1 MQFCLEVWGTSYGDI
16 RDTCILAE
24 DLGYYGFYYGESL
37 AEIDMDCWTIISN
50 LSAITNKIRLG
61 PVITY
66 LFPKYRN
73 IALLAKQAVTFQDMS
88 GGRLAFRTGA
98 GATLQ
103 YASQWWYPFGI
114 DYPTIKERLDILDEG
129 LQVLQ
134 KFWNSPSVFFAGDY
148 FKVNGGTLTKTN
160 TPIPIT
166 VAAKSEKMMAI
177 AAKYADVWEASYI
190 SPDKFKLLF
199 EKFMEISDIVVRRS
213 NKITS
218 SIELDVIIAESDS
231 ELAYKEKLFMMD
243 RGPSVYNQILR
254 NGLVGTPDRV
264 RERIKE
270 YVDAGV
276 EQFFLAFH
284 DPFNHHD
291 LELFMDTVK

>member
-1 MQFCLEVWGTSYGDI
+1 M
-16 RDTCILAE
+16 
-24 DLGYYGFYYGESL
+24 
-37 AEIDMDCWTIISN
+37 
-50 LSAITNKIRLG
+50 
-61 PVITY
+61 ITY

-166 VAAKSEKMMAI
+166 IAAKSEKMMAI

-231 ELAYKEKLFMMD
+231 ELTYKEKLFMMD
-243 RGPSVYNQILR
+243 RGPSVYNQILQ

>member
-50 LSAITNKIRLG
+50 LSAITSKIRLG

-134 KFWNSPSVFFAGDY
+134 KFWNTPSIFFAGNY

-166 VAAKSEKMMAI
+166 IAAKSEKMMAI

-190 SPDKFKLLF
+190 SPDKFKILF
-199 EKFMEISDIVVRRS
+199 EKFMEISDIVVR
-213 NKITS
+213 
-218 SIELDVIIAESDS
+218 
-231 ELAYKEKLFMMD
+231 
-243 RGPSVYNQILR
+243 
-254 NGLVGTPDRV
+254 
-264 RERIKE
+264 
-270 YVDAGV
+270 
-276 EQFFLAFH
+276 
-284 DPFNHHD
+284 
-291 LELFMDTVK
+291 

>member
-1 MQFCLEVWGTSYGDI
+1 MQFCLEVWGTCYEDI
-16 RDTCILAE
+16 RETCILAE
-24 DLGYYGFYYGESL
+24 HMGYYGFYYGESL
-37 AEIDMDCWTIISN
+37 ADIDKDCWTIISN
-50 LSAITNKIRLG
+50 LSAITSKIRLG

-73 IALLAKQAVTFQDMS
+73 IALLAKQALTLQEIS
-88 GGRLAFRTGA
+88 GGRLDFRTGA

-114 DYPTIKERLDILDEG
+114 DYPTIKERLNILEEG

-134 KFWNSPSVFFAGDY
+134 KFWNSPSVFFTGDY
-148 FKVNGGTLTKTN
+148 FKVNGATMKKTN
-160 TPIPIT
+160 IPIPIT
-166 VAAKSEKMMAI
+166 VAAKSDKMMAI
-177 AAKYADVWEASYI
+177 AAKHAEVWEASYI
-190 SPDKFKLLF
+190 SPEKFKLLN
-199 EKFMEISDIVVRRS
+199 EKFVEIGNNVTRRS
-213 NKITS
+213 NKITR

-231 ELAYKEKLFMMD
+231 ALAYKEKLFMMD

-270 YVDAGV
+270 YEDAGV

-291 LELFMDTVK
+291 LELFMDTAK

>member
-50 LSAITNKIRLG
+50 LSAITSKIRLG

-66 LFPKYRN
+66 LLPKYRN

-98 GATLQ
+98 GATLH

-134 KFWNSPSVFFAGDY
+134 KFWNTPSVFFAGDY

-166 VAAKSEKMMAI
+166 IAAKSEKMMAI

-243 RGPSVYNQILR
+243 RGPSVYNQILQ

>member
-73 IALLAKQAVTFQDMS
+73 IAPLAKQAVTFQDMS
-88 GGRLAFRTGA
+88 GGRHAFRTGA
-98 GATLQ
+98 GATLH

-199 EKFMEISDIVVRRS
+199 EKFMEISDIVVRRN

-243 RGPSVYNQILR
+243 RGPSIHNQILQ

-276 EQFFLAFH
+276 EQFFLSFH

>member
-1 MQFCLEVWGTSYGDI
+1 MLPKRLIQFCLEVWGTSYGDI

-114 DYPTIKERLDILDEG
+114 DYPTIKERLDILYEG

-177 AAKYADVWEASYI
+177 AAK
-190 SPDKFKLLF
+190 
-199 EKFMEISDIVVRRS
+199 
-213 NKITS
+213 
-218 SIELDVIIAESDS
+218 
-231 ELAYKEKLFMMD
+231 
-243 RGPSVYNQILR
+243 
-254 NGLVGTPDRV
+254 
-264 RERIKE
+264 
-270 YVDAGV
+270 
-276 EQFFLAFH
+276 
-284 DPFNHHD
+284 
-291 LELFMDTVK
+291 

>member
-16 RDTCILAE
+16 RDACILAE

-50 LSAITNKIRLG
+50 LSAITSKIRLG

-66 LFPKYRN
+66 LLPKYRN

-98 GATLQ
+98 GATLH

-199 EKFMEISDIVVRRS
+199 EKFMEISDIVVRRN

-243 RGPSVYNQILR
+243 RGPSIHNQILQ

-276 EQFFLAFH
+276 EQFFLSFH

>member
-1 MQFCLEVWGTSYGDI
+1 
-16 RDTCILAE
+16 
-24 DLGYYGFYYGESL
+24 
-37 AEIDMDCWTIISN
+37 
-50 LSAITNKIRLG
+50 
-61 PVITY
+61 
-66 LFPKYRN
+66 
-73 IALLAKQAVTFQDMS
+73 MS

-114 DYPTIKERLDILDEG
+114 DYPTIKERLHILDEG

-148 FKVNGGTLTKTN
+148 IKVNGGTLTKTN

-166 VAAKSEKMMAI
+166 IAAKSEKMMAI

-243 RGPSVYNQILR
+243 RGPSVYNQILQ

>member
-50 LSAITNKIRLG
+50 LSAITSKIRLG

-148 FKVNGGTLTKTN
+148 IKVNGGTLTKTN

-166 VAAKSEKMMAI
+166 VAAKSEKTMAI
-177 AAKYADVWEASYI
+177 AENTRMSGKPLISRLISSKSY
-190 SPDKFKLLF
+190 
-199 EKFMEISDIVVRRS
+199 
-213 NKITS
+213 
-218 SIELDVIIAESDS
+218 
-231 ELAYKEKLFMMD
+231 
-243 RGPSVYNQILR
+243 LR
-254 NGLVGTPDRV
+254 NSWRFPILS
-264 RERIKE
+264 
-270 YVDAGV
+270 
-276 EQFFLAFH
+276 
-284 DPFNHHD
+284 
-291 LELFMDTVK
+291 

>member
-1 MQFCLEVWGTSYGDI
+1 M
-16 RDTCILAE
+16 
-24 DLGYYGFYYGESL
+24 
-37 AEIDMDCWTIISN
+37 
-50 LSAITNKIRLG
+50 RLCNMH
-61 PVITY
+61 
-66 LFPKYRN
+66 L
-73 IALLAKQAVTFQDMS
+73 S
-88 GGRLAFRTGA
+88 GGIHLALIILQLRNDLIFLMKDFR
-98 GATLQ
+98 
-103 YASQWWYPFGI
+103 FF
-114 DYPTIKERLDILDEG
+114 K
-129 LQVLQ
+129 
-134 KFWNSPSVFFAGDY
+134 NSGTAPSVFFAGDY

-243 RGPSVYNQILR
+243 RGPSVYNQILQ

>member
-1 MQFCLEVWGTSYGDI
+1 
-16 RDTCILAE
+16 
-24 DLGYYGFYYGESL
+24 
-37 AEIDMDCWTIISN
+37 
-50 LSAITNKIRLG
+50 
-61 PVITY
+61 VITY

-73 IALLAKQAVTFQDMS
+73 IALLAKQAVTLQEMS
-88 GGRLAFRTGA
+88 QGRLAFRTGA

-103 YASQWWYPFGI
+103 YASQWWHPFGI
-114 DYPTIKERLDILDEG
+114 EYPPIKERLNILEEG

-148 FKVNGGTLTKTN
+148 FKVNGGTLTKAN

-166 VAAKSEKMMAI
+166 VAAKSDKMLAI
-177 AAKYADVWEASYI
+177 AAKYSDVWEASYI
-190 SPDKFKLLF
+190 SPEKFKQLF
-199 EKFMEISDIVVRRS
+199 EKFVEISDKVVRS

-218 SIELDVIIAESDS
+218 SIELDVIIAESNS

-254 NGLVGTPDRV
+254 NGLVGTPDRI

-284 DPFNHHD
+284 DPFNRRD

>member
-98 GATLQ
+98 GATLH

-129 LQVLQ
+129 LLVLQ
-134 KFWNSPSVFFAGDY
+134 KFWSSPSVFFAGDY

-190 SPDKFKLLF
+190 SPDKFKFLF
-199 EKFMEISDIVVRRS
+199 EKFMEISDIVVRRN

-243 RGPSVYNQILR
+243 RGPSHNQILQ

-276 EQFFLAFH
+276 EQFFLSFH

>member
-50 LSAITNKIRLG
+50 LSAITSKIRLR

-103 YASQWWYPFGI
+103 YVSQWWYPFGI

-148 FKVNGGTLTKTN
+148 FKVNGGTLTRTN

-166 VAAKSEKMMAI
+166 VAAMSDKMMAI

-243 RGPSVYNQILR
+243 RGPSVYNQILQ

>member
-1 MQFCLEVWGTSYGDI
+1 MGNFLWRYK
-16 RDTCILAE
+16 RHLH
-24 DLGYYGFYYGESL
+24 LGYYGFYYGESL

-98 GATLQ
+98 GATLH

-199 EKFMEISDIVVRRS
+199 EKFMEISDIVVRRN

-243 RGPSVYNQILR
+243 RGPSIHNQILQ

-276 EQFFLAFH
+276 EQFFLSFH
-284 DPFNHHD
+284 DPFNQHD

>member
-98 GATLQ
+98 GATLH

-148 FKVNGGTLTKTN
+148 FEVNGGTLTRTN

-166 VAAKSEKMMAI
+166 VAAMSDKMMAI

-199 EKFMEISDIVVRRS
+199 EKFMEISDIVVRRN

-231 ELAYKEKLFMMD
+231 ELAYKEKSFMMD
-243 RGPSVYNQILR
+243 RGPSIHNQILQ

-264 RERIKE
+264 RERIEE

-276 EQFFLAFH
+276 EQFFLSFH